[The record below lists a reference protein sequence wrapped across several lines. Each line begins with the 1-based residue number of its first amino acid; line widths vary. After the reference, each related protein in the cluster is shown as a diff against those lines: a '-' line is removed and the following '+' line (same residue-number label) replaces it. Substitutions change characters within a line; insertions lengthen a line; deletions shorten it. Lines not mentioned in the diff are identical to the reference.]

1 MTATLHSARLP
12 LKDGDQLAA
21 IDLGSNSFHMVVAR
35 YQMGQLQLLDRIREP
50 VRMAEGL
57 DRKGNLSDDARRRA
71 LDCLDRFGQRLR
83 DIPPSQVRAV
93 ATNTVRRLAEPAA
106 FLARAEKALG
116 HPVEVIA
123 GREEAR
129 LVYLGVAHA
138 QPPKDGQL
146 RLVMDIG
153 GGSTECIIG
162 NGYEP
167 LERESV
173 QLGCVASTKRFF
185 GNGKLSRKKYREA
198 LDDVAAEFQQFAGV
212 YRDLGWEE
220 AIGSSGTIKAIGKIC
235 QNMNLTKGAITAEA
249 LPAFRDRLLLADSI
263 DEIELPGLND
273 DRRPVIAGGLL
284 IVEAAFRTLG
294 LQRMMV
300 SKAAL
305 REGVL
310 YDMLERGSHQDPRD
324 GAVDALMTRFS
335 VDRAQVE
342 RVQATVLRLFDQ
354 VAGDWGLD
362 ADDRVLLER
371 AVRLHEI
378 GLGIAHS
385 GYHTHGAY
393 VLENADIE
401 GFSRQQQQFLASL
414 VATHRRKVSKN
425 AFDALPDRLVPA
437 ARRCA
442 ALLRLA
448 VLFQRG
454 HTDIVIPRLDLR
466 ASGNVMRMQLDA
478 GWYGDRPLLRSD
490 LTDEIR
496 DIEALGM
503 RLEITAV

>member
-12 LKDGDQLAA
+12 LQDGDQLAA
-21 IDLGSNSFHMVVAR
+21 VDMGSNSFHMVVAR
-35 YQMGQLQLLDRIREP
+35 YQMGQLQLIDRLREP
-50 VRMAEGL
+50 VRMADGL
-57 DRKGNLSDDARRRA
+57 DRKGNLAADARQRA
-71 LDCLDRFGQRLR
+71 LDCLERFGQRLS
-83 DIPPSQVRAV
+83 DIPAAQVRAV
-93 ATNTVRRLAEPAA
+93 ATNTVRRLSDPST
-106 FLARAEKALG
+106 FLQDAEKALKN
-116 HPVEVIA
+116 PIEVIA

-129 LVYLGVAHA
+129 LVYLGIAHA
-138 QPPKDGQL
+138 QPPKDGAK

-162 NGYEP
+162 DGYDP
-167 LERESV
+167 LERESI

-185 GNGKLSRKKYREA
+185 GNGKLSKKKYREA
-198 LDDVAAEFQQFAGV
+198 LDEVASEFQQFASV
-212 YRDLGWEE
+212 YRSLGWEE

-263 DEIELPGLND
+263 ENIDLPGLND

-324 GAVDALMTRFS
+324 GAVDALMTRFG
-335 VDRAQVE
+335 VDR
-342 RVQATVLRLFDQ
+342 RQ
-354 VAGDWGLD
+354 VARVVETMQRMFSQVADDWALD
-362 ADDRVLLER
+362 ADDLVLLER
-371 AVRLHEI
+371 AARLHEI

-385 GYHTHGAY
+385 GYHNHGAY

-401 GFSRQQQQFLASL
+401 GFSRQQQQFLSSL
-414 VATHRRKVSKN
+414 VATHRRKISKT
-425 AFDALPDRLVPA
+425 AFDALPDRLLPS
-437 ARRCA
+437 ARRGA

-448 VLFQRG
+448 VLFHRN
-454 HTDIVIPRLDLR
+454 HTDIEIPRLDMHV
-466 ASGNVMRMQLDA
+466 SGNQIELTLDEEWFA
-478 GWYGDRPLLRSD
+478 DRPLLRAD
-490 LTDEIR
+490 LNDEMH
-496 DIEALGM
+496 DIEGLGM
-503 RLEITAV
+503 KLRVLVK